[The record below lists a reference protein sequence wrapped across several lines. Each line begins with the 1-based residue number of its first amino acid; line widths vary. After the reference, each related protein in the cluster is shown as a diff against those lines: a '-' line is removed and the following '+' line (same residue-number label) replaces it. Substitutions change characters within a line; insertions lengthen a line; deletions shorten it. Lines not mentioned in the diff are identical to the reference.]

1 MERIRNASKTR
12 RVFFIAVP
20 GRPDREHSVP
30 RHWRYNP
37 GSDQGIGLGTEKMS
51 VVSYEVRPLFVEPF
65 FRANIAGAIRPAQI
79 EFIQRLKMVNNME
92 NLISENLYLFEEPE
106 LKSIKDAVQ
115 EVLDIYAREVM
126 CIPQRLY
133 VTQSWS
139 LTNNPNVGMHGH
151 SHSNSVLS
159 GSLYYCELP
168 EPAANM
174 IFTRHVSYQQIDLAP
189 SRNGRN
195 VYNTPIN
202 RVLPRQNDVILFSSR
217 LTHMVEP
224 NVSNQPRHAIAF
236 NTFVKGKL
244 GVYRD
249 VSELEL

>member
-1 MERIRNASKTR
+1 
-12 RVFFIAVP
+12 
-20 GRPDREHSVP
+20 
-30 RHWRYNP
+30 
-37 GSDQGIGLGTEKMS
+37 MS
-51 VVSYEVRPLFVEPF
+51 AISYEVRPLFVEPF
-65 FRANIAGAIRPAQI
+65 FRANIADAITPQQI
-79 EFIQRLKMVNNME
+79 QFIQKLKMVNNME
-92 NLISENLYLFEEPE
+92 NLISENLYIFEEPE

-115 EVLDIYAREVM
+115 DVLDIYAQEVM
-126 CIPQRLY
+126 CISQKLY

-139 LTNNPNVGMHGH
+139 LTNNRNVGMHGH

-168 EPAANM
+168 EPTANM

-189 SRNGRN
+189 DRNKRN
-195 VYNTPIN
+195 VYNTP
-202 RVLPRQNDVILFSSR
+202 VHGVTPKQNDVILFSSR

-224 NVSNQPRHAIAF
+224 NLSNQPRHAIAF

-249 VSELEL
+249 VSELML